1 MSAVYRVL
9 SGVNVSKK
17 ELDEAARLANLA
29 LSEFNQADITDPQLR
44 YRHQLECYMLL
55 GKVYSRQGTC
65 TIPFLFLSAPNIQTE
80 KDEQAE
86 EAYITLVEV
95 AKKELVKPNLP

>member
-55 GKVYSRQGTC
+55 GKVYSKQGTC
-65 TIPFLFLSAPNIQTE
+65 AFPSYQLLILSKQRRMNKQ
-80 KDEQAE
+80 KRH
-86 EAYITLVEV
+86 TLHW
-95 AKKELVKPNLP
+95 

>member
-55 GKVYSRQGTC
+55 GKIYSKQGTC
-65 TIPFLFLSAPNIQTE
+65 TFPSCSYKCLTFKQRRMNKQ
-80 KDEQAE
+80 KRH
-86 EAYITLVEV
+86 TLHW
-95 AKKELVKPNLP
+95 